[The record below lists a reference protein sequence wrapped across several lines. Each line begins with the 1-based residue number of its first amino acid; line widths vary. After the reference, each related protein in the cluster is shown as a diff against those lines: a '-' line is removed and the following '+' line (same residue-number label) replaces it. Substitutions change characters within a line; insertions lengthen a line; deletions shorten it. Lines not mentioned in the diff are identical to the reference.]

1 MIWHHCPNTRQLRL
15 TTAAENALAKFAPLS
30 RLPFRVLT
38 TLTEQNGNK
47 TVADDDAAV
56 TGPVLERDQYG
67 AVNYDSLPDVIQWF
81 LDYDQ
86 RVAIIK
92 HPKVEELF
100 QWKQEQSRAAG
111 EDVFNFN
118 RAEDRLAIGII
129 QSVAHNPTER
139 ELHAWIGQLLN
150 ALNQAS
156 KATELASSE
165 YNLDMDSAASIV
177 KESEKIPSDRS
188 RTNFLID
195 CWLEILCTAEVRV
208 LGWLYREFYG
218 RPFHPQNFE

>member
-1 MIWHHCPNTRQLRL
+1 M
-15 TTAAENALAKFAPLS
+15 
-30 RLPFRVLT
+30 
-38 TLTEQNGNK
+38 TEPNGNK
-47 TVADDDAAV
+47 TAGDEAAL
-56 TGPVLERDQYG
+56 TGPVLLRDEHG
-67 AVNYDSLPDVIQWF
+67 AVDYDSLPDVIQWF

-100 QWKQEQSRAAG
+100 QWKQEQSRQAK
-111 EDVFNFN
+111 EEVFNFN

-129 QSVAHNPTER
+129 QSVAHHPTEA

-150 ALNQAS
+150 ALNRAS
-156 KATELASSE
+156 KSTEEISSAYQLE
-165 YNLDMDSAASIV
+165 MQSARSIV
-177 KESEKIPSDRS
+177 QEAQKIPAAIT

-195 CWLEILCTAEVRV
+195 CWLETLCTAEVRV

-218 RPFHPQNFE
+218 RPFHPENF